1 MKDAVMMTEDRE
13 GEELCRPLDPYGH
26 CWPWEKEQGIAHGS
40 DISQWLQCG
49 DVPVDYFRSRL
60 IFYSSSHAPHYYSK
74 CNSRLMSWRIVTSV
88 LRLGQKKSA
97 MSVGVHI
104 EALGPVSVF
113 SMWCTWNML
122 SAQLHLH
129 CVPKNVHLFIFQV
142 PLSKVNRF

>member
-88 LRLGQKKSA
+88 LRLGQKKICYVGRRTYRGPWACIRFLHVMYVEHVVS
-97 MSVGVHI
+97 SV
-104 EALGPVSVF
+104 ASTLCPKKRPPFYFSSTSVK
-113 SMWCTWNML
+113 S
-122 SAQLHLH
+122 
-129 CVPKNVHLFIFQV
+129 
-142 PLSKVNRF
+142 